1 MEKEPIQ
8 EPISIWELNFKAIH
22 IFPHLRGIGN
32 LVEVNLVSTTANMEE
47 EVNLEANLEV
57 KVEASDYILGKIQKL
72 QNIFPIHC
80 SICTI
85 LLKVNKKSLRGTVE
99 EI

>member
-1 MEKEPIQ
+1 M
-8 EPISIWELNFKAIH
+8 
-22 IFPHLRGIGN
+22 
-32 LVEVNLVSTTANMEE
+32 EVNLVSTTANMEE

-72 QNIFPIHC
+72 QNIFFPIHC

-85 LLKVNKKSLRGTVE
+85 LLKVNKKSLRGKYLIHKFVG
-99 EI
+99 

>member
-1 MEKEPIQ
+1 M
-8 EPISIWELNFKAIH
+8 
-22 IFPHLRGIGN
+22 
-32 LVEVNLVSTTANMEE
+32 EVNLVWTTANMEE

-57 KVEASDYILGKIQKL
+57 KVEAASDYILGKIQKL

-85 LLKVNKKSLRGTVE
+85 LLKVNKKSLRGKYLK
-99 EI
+99 